1 MWDFTFHNA
10 KQYPHHD
17 AAKMPNGNVLMV
29 VWDKKTAD
37 QAIAAGRKKELVSDY
52 VFRLRSSQSSRPA
65 RPPEKS
71 SGNGISGI
79 TSSRIMT
86 RPWQTLAMW
95 LLTPS

>member
-52 VFRLRSSQSSRPA
+52 VLPGLDRRGEADRKNH
-65 RPPEKS
+65 R
-71 SGNGISGI
+71 
-79 TSSRIMT
+79 
-86 RPWQTLAMW
+86 
-95 LLTPS
+95 